1 MNVLFIIV
9 VNVLHVSVLFCDHHQ
24 GAVFFS
30 KKCITKAT
38 KPMYN
43 YKIINFKFVIG
54 VVYLLYMLYFKMSCI
69 FLWLVVLC
77 ILLSSYVYL
86 LYNS

>member
-1 MNVLFIIV
+1 
-9 VNVLHVSVLFCDHHQ
+9 
-24 GAVFFS
+24 
-30 KKCITKAT
+30 
-38 KPMYN
+38 MYN
-43 YKIINFKFVIG
+43 YKIISFKFVIG